1 MLRLLDALYCFDF
14 DGDLTAYLQPEERE
28 DYQMAS
34 RHQREATRELT
45 QALTGRE
52 RALLESLLRNQEEIR
67 EEEARLSFRRGLILG
82 LRLGALGSA
91 R

>member
-34 RHQREATRELT
+34 RHQREAARKLT
-45 QALTGRE
+45 QVLTGRE
-52 RALLESLLRNQEEIR
+52 RTLLETLLRNQEETR
-67 EEEARLSFRRGLILG
+67 EEEDRLSFRRGLMLG
-82 LRLGALGSA
+82 LKLGALGG

>member
-45 QALTGRE
+45 QALTGME
-52 RALLESLLRNQEEIR
+52 RALLESLLRNQEETR
-67 EEEARLSFRRGLILG
+67 EEEARLSFCRGLILE
-82 LRLGALGSA
+82 LRLGAQGSA

>member
-34 RHQREATRELT
+34 RHQREAARELT
-45 QALTGRE
+45 QVLTGRE
-52 RALLESLLRNQEEIR
+52 RALLETLLRNQEETR
-67 EEEARLSFRRGLILG
+67 EEEARLSFRRGLMLG
-82 LRLGALGSA
+82 LKLGALGG

>member
-52 RALLESLLRNQEEIR
+52 RALLESLLRNQEETR
-67 EEEARLSFRRGLILG
+67 EEEDRLSFRRGLILG

>member
-34 RHQREATRELT
+34 RHQREVTRELT
-45 QALTGRE
+45 QSLTGRE
-52 RALLESLLRNQEEIR
+52 RALLESLLRNQEETR
-67 EEEARLSFRRGLILG
+67 EEARLSFRRGLILG